1 MLKVSV
7 RKIKKKYNQTECLA
21 HPTHLPCCFFNSLN
35 FYKNFN
41 LPERSLSDTSEV
53 EGLLTVKLF

>member
-21 HPTHLPCCFFNSLN
+21 HPTHLQKGLPGIEDVVFF
-35 FYKNFN
+35 
-41 LPERSLSDTSEV
+41 
-53 EGLLTVKLF
+53 